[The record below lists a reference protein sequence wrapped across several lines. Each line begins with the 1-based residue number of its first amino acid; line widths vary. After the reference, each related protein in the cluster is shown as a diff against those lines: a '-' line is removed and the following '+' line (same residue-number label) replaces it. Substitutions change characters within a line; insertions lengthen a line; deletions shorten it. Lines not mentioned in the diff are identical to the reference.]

1 MPLIIPAVPLLLA
14 LVVQSAATTSARR
27 GAPAPALQDEPAQ
40 GPSKKKA
47 KKKKKVK
54 TAEVTYPSFRLADHP
69 SVYFAKGTHIEF
81 RAHLHQDVERSEAS
95 TASAGDNA
103 TIDIARRNVGI
114 AGEIANA
121 VDYQVEYALTSTDKW
136 RDVYAD
142 FKKFDAVRVQA
153 GRFKLPFSLD
163 ENTGAR
169 NREFVFRSLAAT
181 HLAPGRDNGVM
192 VHGRLFARLIGYEV
206 GVFDHDGRNART
218 HNTDKVYGG
227 QTTAARV
234 TIQPIH
240 NTKNTL
246 GDFTVGVSTTRST
259 VPEGIPGLRGQ
270 TVLEQTFFSSSKYIV
285 SGTRRRTGFELQLR
299 QGPASLKSEWMR
311 VETERR
317 GESVEDSDL
326 SPLIGQGWYV
336 SGSIALTG
344 ERKAD
349 GVDKPRKPVL
359 QGGVGSI
366 EVAARVESLEFKS
379 GAAGEPGS
387 TSPRADVILGNR
399 DQAVTFGVSW
409 NLNRWLRIQANL
421 IRETL
426 ADPSQGPLPGKAS
439 FVSKVLRF
447 TFAL

>member
-14 LVVQSAATTSARR
+14 LVAQTSAASSAQS
-27 GAPAPALQDEPAQ
+27 GAPSPPPQEEPAQ
-40 GPSKKKA
+40 GKSKKKA
-47 KKKKKVK
+47 KKKKAKADE
-54 TAEVTYPSFRLADHP
+54 TTYPSFRLGDHP
-69 SVYFAKGTHIEF
+69 SIYFAKGTHVEF
-81 RAHLHQDVERSEAS
+81 RAHVHEDVERSEAS
-95 TASAGDNA
+95 TATGGDNA
-103 TIDIARRNVGI
+103 TIDIAKRGVGI

-121 VDYQVEYALTSTDKW
+121 VDYQVEYALTGTDKW

-142 FKKFDAVRVQA
+142 VKKFDAVRVQA
-153 GRFKLPFSLD
+153 GHFKLPFSLD
-163 ENTGAR
+163 ENISAR
-169 NREFVFRSLAAT
+169 NREFIFRSLAAT
-181 HLAPGRDNGVM
+181 HLAPGRDSGLM
-192 VHGRLFARLIGYEV
+192 VHGRLLHRLIGYEA

-218 HNTDKVYGG
+218 HNPEKVYGG

-234 TIQPIH
+234 TVQPIH

-246 GDFTVGVSTTRST
+246 GDLSVGVAMTRST
-259 VPEGIPGLRGQ
+259 VPEGIAGLRGQ

-285 SGTRRRTGFELQLR
+285 NGTRRRLGFEMQLR
-299 QGPASLKSEWMR
+299 QGPASVKSEWMR

-336 SGSIALTG
+336 SGSVALTG

-349 GVDKPRKPVL
+349 GVDKPRKPFL

-379 GAAGEPGS
+379 GASGEPGS

-409 NLNRWLRIQANL
+409 HLNRWLRVQANL

-426 ADPSQGPLPGKAS
+426 DDPSQGPLPGSAS
-439 FVSKVLRF
+439 FTSKVVRF